1 MRVADI
7 KNVASNAT
15 DIVVCIARSKEDA
28 INERYVK
35 QYHTYKH
42 DTYASAVEGY
52 EVDYIYPRTKDTL
65 EVWVVK
71 EV

>member
-1 MRVADI
+1 MRVEDI

-15 DIVVCIARSKEDA
+15 NIVVCIAKSKEDST
-28 INERYVK
+28 NERFVK
-35 QYHTYKH
+35 KEYTYKN
-42 DTYASAVEGY
+42 DGRFMLDEL